1 MDARDRL
8 TNLAFFGAAGVV
20 WILVALVVTTRDP
33 RVDSAAGFIGAML
46 MGLAIGLTTVP
57 LFWLGVFARHRRI
70 AYRGDWTRAVRR
82 GFWVAVVATA
92 TVILR
97 VQQVFQPSIILFI
110 VALIVVFEVT
120 LSVDR

>member
-33 RVDSAAGFIGAML
+33 RVDPAAGFIGAML

>member
-33 RVDSAAGFIGAML
+33 RVDPAAGFIGAML
-46 MGLAIGLTTVP
+46 IGLAIGLTTVP

-82 GFWVAVVATA
+82 GFWVAVVASA

>member
-33 RVDSAAGFIGAML
+33 RVDPAAGFIGAML
-46 MGLAIGLTTVP
+46 IGLAIGLTTVP

>member
-33 RVDSAAGFIGAML
+33 RVDPTAGFIGAML
-46 MGLAIGLTTVP
+46 IGLAIGLTTVP

-82 GFWVAVVATA
+82 GFWVAVVASA